1 MTLKCWVS
9 FLVLGIISA
18 EMISQ
23 GPDAED
29 FNPGRLLDNQ
39 GNFVPIIGDTKDV
52 YLETEGQKHDL
63 SLNWSLIV
71 LLISR
76 PRRVCKLH

>member
-1 MTLKCWVS
+1 ML
-9 FLVLGIISA
+9 
-18 EMISQ
+18 SQ

-29 FNPGRLLDNQ
+29 FNPGRFLDNQ
-39 GNFVPIIGDTKDV
+39 GKFVPIVGDTKDV
-52 YLETEGQKHDL
+52 YLETEGQKRDL

-76 PRRVCKLH
+76 PRRICKSNSQYPVQYPV